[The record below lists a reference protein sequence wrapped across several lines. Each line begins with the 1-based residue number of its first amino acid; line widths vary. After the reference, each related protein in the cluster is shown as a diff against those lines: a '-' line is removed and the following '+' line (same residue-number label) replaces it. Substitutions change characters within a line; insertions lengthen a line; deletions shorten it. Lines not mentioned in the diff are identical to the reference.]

1 MYKTLF
7 ALTIAG
13 VLFSGYMS
21 GVKFF
26 SKTCAFGET
35 CPYFFG
41 IPACYIG
48 FILFL
53 ILAILAGS
61 LVFGNKSKKTLK
73 NMTLVSL
80 LGVLF
85 AGYYTILELPLLFSE
100 GLSAYMLVLPTC
112 ALGLIFFVIILLMV
126 LRAKKRWL

>member
-7 ALTIAG
+7 GLTIAG

-53 ILAILAGS
+53 ILAILAGL
-61 LVFGNKSKKTLK
+61 LVFGDKNRKTLK